1 MITAFNFPAPVW
13 AWNAFIAAVC
23 GDTVVWKPSP
33 KAPLTAIVIQKVV
46 DEVCRNHGAQGVFTL
61 LLLDET
67 EMSQA
72 LAINYGNQLSPAQG
86 IRFELPG

>member
-1 MITAFNFPAPVW
+1 MEAVAQGAPHRHRHPE
-13 AWNAFIAAVC
+13 
-23 GDTVVWKPSP
+23 G
-33 KAPLTAIVIQKVV
+33 VV

-61 LLLDET
+61 LLLDEA

-86 IRFELPG
+86 IRFELPGRWPAR